1 MHYIYPPPD
10 QVLIYIEG
18 LDEYVFPLV
27 HNFIAGVS
35 KKYPGYNTELAS
47 VEDIREF
54 QTGWMLRLP

>member
-1 MHYIYPPPD
+1 MHYIYPPD
-10 QVLIYIEG
+10 QVVIYIEG

-27 HNFIAGVS
+27 HNFIDGVS

-54 QTGWMLRLP
+54 QTG